1 MVLNFVKNNKTVKK
15 ICEKNGIT
23 FLGVF
28 GSIARGEDNE
38 QSDIDLLIS
47 FAGEKSLLD
56 LVRIEREFTQAV
68 GMEVDLLTKSSLS
81 KYLRKQIES
90 EIRVIYDK

>member
-1 MVLNFVKNNKTVKK
+1 MVLNLVKNNKAVKK

-28 GSIARGEDNE
+28 GSIARREDNE

-56 LVRIEREFTQAV
+56 LIRIEREFARAV

-81 KYLRKQIES
+81 RYLRDQIES
-90 EIRVIYDK
+90 DIRVIYDK

>member
-1 MVLNFVKNNKTVKK
+1 MVLNLAKNNKAITE

-23 FLGVF
+23 FVGVF
-28 GSIARGEDNE
+28 GSIARKEDNE
-38 QSDIDLLIS
+38 HSDVDLLIS

-56 LVRIEREFTQAV
+56 LVRLEREFAQV
-68 GMEVDLLTKSSLS
+68 IGRDVDLLTKSSVS

-90 EIRVIYDK
+90 DIRVIYDK